1 VDGIHDLGGMQGF
14 GPVEV
19 EPDEPVFHEP
29 WEGRTFALTSAVVGG
44 AGLNTPIFRHAIER
58 MDPLHYLGSGY
69 YEHWLTAA
77 ITLGVEEGVVDLTD
91 LERRAGGRVPLAR
104 PVAPSA
110 AVGIDADPGGDAPR
124 FTLGDEVRVR
134 DIAPPG
140 HVRCPGYVR
149 GRLGVVAR
157 LDGSFPVPEVE
168 AHLRQVVTDHTYS
181 VRFAAQELWGPA
193 ADPTASI
200 NVDLYERYL
209 EPAARETGA
218 P

>member
-1 VDGIHDLGGMQGF
+1 VDGIHDLGGLQGF
-14 GPVEV
+14 GPVEI
-19 EPDEPVFHEP
+19 EADEPVFHER

-58 MDPLHYLGSGY
+58 MDPVHYLGSGY

-104 PVAPSA
+104 PVAPTA
-110 AVGIDADPGGDAPR
+110 AAWVDADPGGDAPR
-124 FTLGDEVRVR
+124 FVPGDEVRVR

-140 HVRCPGYVR
+140 HVRCPRYVR
-149 GRLGVVAR
+149 GRRGVVTR

-168 AHLRQVVTDHTYS
+168 AHLRRVVPDHTYN
-181 VRFAAQELWGPA
+181 VRFDARELWGPV
-193 ADPTASI
+193 ADPAASI
-200 NVDLYERYL
+200 CVDLYERYL
-209 EPAARETGA
+209 EPLARETDE